1 MSTEPAAENAGTE
14 EDAPDAATPRTE
26 EEETG
31 TGEETGTAEAGTP
44 ADEEGTSG
52 EAVTPADEAGTSGEE
67 AGASAAAEEADAGEK
82 TAARLSEAEAELA
95 AQRVERARIAA
106 RKAAR
111 EEPVAAG
118 TKLTGKA
125 AELLAA
131 VRAVEQGERPAAT
144 FDAPASPVAPRRT
157 APPPPRGAEPASV
170 PPAPSAPDPAA
181 LEAVAALLTRGG
193 APEALA
199 PAAVRA
205 LGEGAAGEL
214 ESDPWQLL
222 RLAGVTP
229 EHADAFARALLG
241 AGAGPGDVRRGRAL
255 TVRLLEEAALRGHT
269 VRELAELAAALGKHG
284 VPDAEEAVQEAVAEG
299 DALLFQDGVPPA
311 GDEEEE
317 APPVPVLVGLERYA
331 LAEESLADALG
342 RIAAA
347 GAGTEDGWA
356 PAAEAAGRGSAAEL
370 IRAAAAHTLVLHTGG
385 EAARAEAAALVSAA
399 RGLGLRAFAAAH
411 TAEGR
416 RALATLLG
424 AKEPALTVAGLLSGT
439 QGPAR
444 DAEGHFALDLL
455 VVLDA
460 PQLGVEEAALLA
472 ESVPD
477 GARLVLSGDPGVLGS
492 AGAGRVFGDLLAAR
506 FAPHVVSRTPDP
518 GPVGEFV
525 SGLGVG
531 EFEVPRTGGH
541 EVVVVPVREPGE
553 AVHRTVQLVTDSVP
567 RALGVAPDETQVLV
581 PGHGGA
587 AGTRVLNAAL
597 KERLNPGP
605 GRFGGFDPGDR
616 IVWSPAP
623 GRTALGRVVGAD
635 QEGLR
640 LECEGTPVRVA
651 PADTGRTVRHAWAL
665 TAHQAVGHRWAAV
678 VVVVPG
684 DAVPVLSRAWFYTAA
699 GRAERHLSVVQGTG
713 EALAQAVAARPSGE
727 RRTRLTTLLSRPAEG

>member
-67 AGASAAAEEADAGEK
+67 AGASAAEEADAGEK
-82 TAARLSEAEAELA
+82 TAAQLSEAEAELA

-157 APPPPRGAEPASV
+157 APPPPRGAEPVSV
-170 PPAPSAPDPAA
+170 PPAPSEPDPAA

-347 GAGTEDGWA
+347 GAGAEDGWE

-416 RALATLLG
+416 RALAALLG

-444 DAEGHFALDLL
+444 DGEGHFALDLL

-587 AGTRVLNAAL
+587 AGTRGLNAAL

>member
-1 MSTEPAAENAGTE
+1 M
-14 EDAPDAATPRTE
+14 
-26 EEETG
+26 
-31 TGEETGTAEAGTP
+31 
-44 ADEEGTSG
+44 
-52 EAVTPADEAGTSGEE
+52 TPADEAGTSGEE
-67 AGASAAAEEADAGEK
+67 GTGASAAAEEGTGASAAAEEADAGGK

>member
-1 MSTEPAAENAGTE
+1 MSTEPAAENTGTE
-14 EDAPDAATPRTE
+14 EAADAVAPRTE

-31 TGEETGTAEAGTP
+31 TGEETGTDGTGSPAAEDGT
-44 ADEEGTSG
+44 
-52 EAVTPADEAGTSGEE
+52 
-67 AGASAAAEEADAGEK
+67 GASAAEDGDAGEK
-82 TAARLSEAEAELA
+82 TGAQLSEAEAELA

-111 EEPVAAG
+111 EEPVDAG

-157 APPPPRGAEPASV
+157 APPPPRPAEPAPV
-170 PPAPSAPDPAA
+170 PSTAPDPAA
-181 LEAVAALLTRGG
+181 LSAVAALLTRGG

-205 LGEGAAGEL
+205 LGDGAAGEL

-222 RLAGVTP
+222 RLTGVTP

-255 TVRLLEEAALRGHT
+255 TVRLLEDAALRGHT

-311 GDEEEE
+311 GGEEEE

-347 GAGTEDGWA
+347 EAGTEDGWG

-399 RGLGLRAFAAAH
+399 RGLGLAAFAATH

-416 RALATLLG
+416 RALAALLG

-444 DAEGHFALDLL
+444 DEEGRFALDLL

-541 EVVVVPVREPGE
+541 EVVVVPVRDPGE

-567 RALGVAPDETQVLV
+567 RALGVAPEETQVLV

-640 LECEGTPVRVA
+640 LECEGAPVRVA
-651 PADTGRTVRHAWAL
+651 PADTGRAVRHAWAL

-713 EALAQAVAARPSGE
+713 EALAQAVAARPATE
-727 RRTRLTTLLSRPAEG
+727 RRTRLTALLSRPAEG

>member
-52 EAVTPADEAGTSGEE
+52 EAVTSADEAGASGEE

-82 TAARLSEAEAELA
+82 TAAQLSEAEAELA

-157 APPPPRGAEPASV
+157 APPPPRGAEPASL

-347 GAGTEDGWA
+347 GAGTEDGWE

-411 TAEGR
+411 TAEGQ
-416 RALATLLG
+416 RALAALLG

-444 DAEGHFALDLL
+444 DGEGHFALDLL

>member
-1 MSTEPAAENAGTE
+1 M
-14 EDAPDAATPRTE
+14 
-26 EEETG
+26 
-31 TGEETGTAEAGTP
+31 
-44 ADEEGTSG
+44 
-52 EAVTPADEAGTSGEE
+52 TPADEAGTSGEE